1 MPHHALNC
9 FAINRIVGYNR
20 QPLTGLLTSL
30 PYLTK
35 GDIVGMGKS
44 RQGFHNLSPL
54 STGPVRDPGDGGYQA
69 FTRPANP
76 IGIAQPSD
84 EIGLSLGNPDG
95 IGWCGCSVTRHP
107 QADTWL

>member
-35 GDIVGMGKS
+35 GDIVGMGKIPS
-44 RQGFHNLSPL
+44 
-54 STGPVRDPGDGGYQA
+54 
-69 FTRPANP
+69 
-76 IGIAQPSD
+76 GISH
-84 EIGLSLGNPDG
+84 
-95 IGWCGCSVTRHP
+95 T
-107 QADTWL
+107 